1 MSDQTSLHKTL
12 EGLLLDATKLSIG
25 LGEQGRHLQILVDI
39 KDDSN
44 YEAGGSTVN
53 NQNYMPDC
61 DLIKCKLYPE
71 RYNIDQSTCDSC
83 FQDIYY
89 SRYNG
94 DDNSYMIIFYN
105 IPKRVGREE
114 LEGLLDLIRNMEI
127 EIIDSYHK
135 SLYLYPNSLKNYSN
149 PILSMDFKRN
159 IFDYDTIS
167 KEIKQIDFAQL
178 PTLREV
184 GSKDKPIF
192 SLAAIYGKKGNIPDK
207 DVDVAHL
214 EFPKNFR
221 FSLMV
226 YEK

>member
-12 EGLLLDATKLSIG
+12 ENLLSDTTKLSIG
-25 LGEQGRHLQILVDI
+25 LGEQGRHLWILVNI
-39 KDDSN
+39 KDDK
-44 YEAGGSTVN
+44 YEGGGSTGN
-53 NQNYMPDC
+53 FQNYMSNC

-71 RYNIDQSTCDSC
+71 RYNIDQSICDSC

-89 SRYNG
+89 SRYNS

-105 IPKRVGREE
+105 IPKRVEREE
-114 LEGLLDLIRNMEI
+114 LEGLQDLIRNIEI

-135 SLYLYPNSLKNYSN
+135 SLYSYPNSLKNYSN
-149 PILSMDFKRN
+149 PILLMYFERKTQDPDM
-159 IFDYDTIS
+159 IY
-167 KEIKQIDFAQL
+167 KEIKGINFAQL

-192 SLAAIYGKKGNIPDK
+192 SLAAIYGKKENIPDEE
-207 DVDVAHL
+207 VDVAHL